1 MILRKSRLCIPL
13 GAFLICAAVGDSL
26 PAQTSDQSG
35 VVEHN
40 YPTERITV
48 PSWRFAHGPH
58 VRAAFREVVAGA
70 RQAIVEIKVDDNKV
84 ALGGIVGPD
93 GWILTKASAL
103 AGSITCRLFD
113 GRELDARIVGASR
126 EFDVAMLKVEAKQLP
141 KLAISET
148 IVPVVGSW
156 LASVGMDS
164 YPLAVGV
171 VSVEPREIPHQA
183 GILGIQLDAVAGQA
197 LIVRVFPGSAA
208 AKAGLL
214 VNDTILEIDGVAT
227 PTREALV
234 RRVQE
239 FNPGDHVSLKIERDG
254 EQLTLEA
261 ILMGRFPGLRPS
273 RNEFQNRLGSGLSE
287 RRFGFPSAFQH
298 DTVINAADCGGP
310 VVNLDGEVVGF
321 NIARSGR
328 TETYAITAASI
339 SKLLYELMSGN
350 LKPEP
355 EPTNVAPA
363 TPSQSTENVNAH
375 EKEPE
380 EKTTPLVPLVPA
392 EVP

>member
-1 MILRKSRLCIPL
+1 MQRKIQACTLVGILLLCCEL
-13 GAFLICAAVGDSL
+13 GEMLLAQSSDELGVAA
-26 PAQTSDQSG
+26 
-35 VVEHN
+35 HN

-58 VRAAFREVVAGA
+58 VRAAFQEVVAGV
-70 RQAIVEIKVDDNKV
+70 RKAIVEIKCEGRQV

-93 GWILTKASAL
+93 GWILTKGSAL
-103 AGSITCRLFD
+103 VGPITCRLHD
-113 GRELDARIVGASR
+113 GRELDARVVGASR
-126 EFDVAMLKVEAKQLP
+126 EFDVAMLKVDAKQLP
-141 KLAISET
+141 TLAISDSV
-148 IVPVVGSW
+148 VPVVGSW
-156 LASVGMDS
+156 LASAGMDS
-164 YPLAVGV
+164 YPIAVGI

-183 GILGIQLDAVAGQA
+183 GILGIQLDAVANRA

-208 AKAGLL
+208 SKAGLL
-214 VNDTILEIDGVAT
+214 VNDTILEIDRVPT
-227 PTREALV
+227 PSREALIQ
-234 RRVQE
+234 RVQE
-239 FNPGDHVSLKIERDG
+239 FNPGDRVSLKIQRDG
-254 EQLTLEA
+254 EQLDVEA
-261 ILMGRFPGLRPS
+261 VMMGRFPGLQPS

-298 DTVINAADCGGP
+298 DTVINATDCGGP

-355 EPTNVAPA
+355 EVIDGSEADKNSVG
-363 TPSQSTENVNAH
+363 
-375 EKEPE
+375 EKEARPQE
-380 EKTTPLVPLVPA
+380 SPLVPLVPA
-392 EVP
+392 GVP

>member
-1 MILRKSRLCIPL
+1 MRAPSKICVRL
-13 GAFLICAAVGDSL
+13 AVLLLVVGFGRTLVAQSL
-26 PAQTSDQSG
+26 EESDEA
-35 VVEHN
+35 VHN

-58 VRAAFREVVAGA
+58 VRAAFQEVVAEA
-70 RQAIVEIKVDDNKV
+70 RKSIVEIRSEGHRV
-84 ALGGIVGPD
+84 ALGGVVGPD

-103 AGSITCRLFD
+103 EGPITCRLFD

-126 EFDVAMLKVEAKQLP
+126 EYDVAMLKVDAKQLP
-141 KLAISET
+141 TLKISDT
-148 IVPVVGSW
+148 AAPIVGSW
-156 LASVGMDS
+156 LASAGMDS
-164 YPLAVGV
+164 YPTAVGI

-183 GILGIQLDAVAGQA
+183 GILGVQLDAVASRA
-197 LIVRVFPGSAA
+197 KIVRVFPGSAA
-208 AKAGLL
+208 AKAGVL
-214 VNDTILEIDGVAT
+214 VNDVIEQIDGVET
-227 PTREALV
+227 PTRAALIEQV
-234 RRVQE
+234 RE
-239 FNPGDHVSLKIERDG
+239 FSPGDHVVLEIQRGSDH
-254 EQLTLEA
+254 LTLEA
-261 ILMGRFPGLRPS
+261 TLMGRFPGLKPS

-298 DTVINAADCGGP
+298 DTVINASDCGGP

-355 EPTNVAPA
+355 EVADGTESA
-363 TPSQSTENVNAH
+363 KSQTD
-375 EKEPE
+375 EKETLPQ
-380 EKTTPLVPLVPA
+380 KSPLVPLVPA
-392 EVP
+392 GVP